1 MRIVIADDEK
11 YVRLVL
17 KDTLQHLNIP
27 VEIVGEAN
35 DGREA
40 YEMCCACKPDLLIT
54 DICMPEQDGFVL
66 LEKIRETFPELPIII
81 YSGYD
86 NFSYAQRAI
95 RYKIEEYLL
104 KPIDEEKL
112 ETAIR
117 NIEKHKQSGLFIRRN
132 VVRNEILQNVVNCR
146 RNDRRL
152 YQMTGVSDADQQEF
166 LMSARGCS
174 MGLFYLQSLDEMK
187 RKRWE
192 DFFAEHP
199 MHSWCLD
206 EEQGLLSVICEQ
218 KDQETI
224 RQEADAV
231 WKSGTYL
238 HNFVILS
245 DGTLEE
251 GQSFEK
257 IRKCLIE
264 MDGIIQS
271 GFWNDVEIDTSKE
284 PEILTERNGEQYN
297 QKYISMFLVAIR
309 LGKKNYLK
317 KVLKEYWEGMLL
329 LFYRSDPIQIKS
341 TVKNFL
347 GKEILLLNL
356 SFEACEQV
364 AAYIKRVSRVLTA
377 EQVFKIMEVCSDL
390 IFELYKK
397 ENEGNSDDNMKEIIL
412 DYLAENYNQDI
423 TLEKLAEYLHFNFN
437 YTSSLFKKIFG
448 KSFVA
453 YLTEVR
459 MEEARRLL
467 DSRELKV
474 YEVARQVGYEDERYF
489 QKTFKKIFGVTPKD
503 YQKRK
508 NNPNEDHTENNE
520 KTGK

>member
-1 MRIVIADDEK
+1 
-11 YVRLVL
+11 
-17 KDTLQHLNIP
+17 
-27 VEIVGEAN
+27 
-35 DGREA
+35 
-40 YEMCCACKPDLLIT
+40 
-54 DICMPEQDGFVL
+54 
-66 LEKIRETFPELPIII
+66 
-81 YSGYD
+81 
-86 NFSYAQRAI
+86 
-95 RYKIEEYLL
+95 
-104 KPIDEEKL
+104 
-112 ETAIR
+112 
-117 NIEKHKQSGLFIRRN
+117 
-132 VVRNEILQNVVNCR
+132 
-146 RNDRRL
+146 
-152 YQMTGVSDADQQEF
+152 
-166 LMSARGCS
+166 
-174 MGLFYLQSLDEMK
+174 
-187 RKRWE
+187 
-192 DFFAEHP
+192 
-199 MHSWCLD
+199 
-206 EEQGLLSVICEQ
+206 
-218 KDQETI
+218 
-224 RQEADAV
+224 
-231 WKSGTYL
+231 
-238 HNFVILS
+238 
-245 DGTLEE
+245 
-251 GQSFEK
+251 
-257 IRKCLIE
+257 
-264 MDGIIQS
+264 
-271 GFWNDVEIDTSKE
+271 
-284 PEILTERNGEQYN
+284 
-297 QKYISMFLVAIR
+297 
-309 LGKKNYLK
+309 
-317 KVLKEYWEGMLL
+317 MLL

-377 EQVFKIMEVCSDL
+377 EQVFKIMEDCSDL

-467 DSRELKV
+467 DSGELKV